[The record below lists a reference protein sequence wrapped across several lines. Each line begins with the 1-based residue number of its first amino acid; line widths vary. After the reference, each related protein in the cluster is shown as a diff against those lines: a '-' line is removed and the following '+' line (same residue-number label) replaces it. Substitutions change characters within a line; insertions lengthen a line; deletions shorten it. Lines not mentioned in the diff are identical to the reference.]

1 MDCTSDFFLGASTPA
16 LPSSSSDSSTQ
27 VLDDE
32 GKAGVEASKKKFEVQ
47 SISKTPKAVK
57 IKPQMASPKAQKK
70 ILKKAQAADPKVLK
84 SKEGAT
90 PSGNSLKDA
99 NQANADALTI
109 STMPQAVNLHSKT
122 NEVSENSTICPE
134 ASAGNLPAAPAI
146 ADVERTFGGESSAV
160 VVNQISKQVEAV
172 ERGDDGGKTQKAA
185 RVEVEEKGGA

>member
-32 GKAGVEASKKKFEVQ
+32 GNAGVEAPKKKSEVQ

-70 ILKKAQAADPKVLK
+70 ILKMTQAADPKVLK

-90 PSGNSLKDA
+90 PSGSNLKDA
-99 NQANADALTI
+99 NQVNADA
-109 STMPQAVNLHSKT
+109 
-122 NEVSENSTICPE
+122 
-134 ASAGNLPAAPAI
+134 
-146 ADVERTFGGESSAV
+146 
-160 VVNQISKQVEAV
+160 
-172 ERGDDGGKTQKAA
+172 
-185 RVEVEEKGGA
+185 